1 MRWRRLRSGPAA
13 ASLGMAVAGLVL
25 LGCSPPPP
33 PVDPPPPPGTT
44 TTPRVPP
51 TTEVTI
57 GVDELSA
64 GFNPHTLADL
74 SPTTAALSG
83 LLLPSAFQQDSDGSW
98 QLDRT
103 LLLSAKQTSN
113 KPFTVTYR
121 LRSDAAWSDT
131 APIAAED
138 FVYLAEQMRT
148 QPGVVDPAGYR
159 LIDEVRSRDG
169 GKTVEV
175 VFRQPYPGWRTLFN
189 NLLPAHLLK
198 DAPGGWADALD
209 DGIPVS
215 GGPYAIRSR
224 DPARGQLVLERNDRY
239 WAKPAVLDR
248 VVLREGDD
256 AALVETLRSGDQ
268 QIAMLTTPDAIGVS
282 TFAALGDDVA
292 RLVTV
297 PRPVVAS
304 VLLRPASEQLADD
317 VVRQAV
323 AAALDRDALI
333 ATGTASGPSTRLRA
347 DAHVLAPS
355 QSGYRPTIPESGH
368 AVASG
373 PAVLARLLTDAGYRR
388 ERSGWF
394 RDGEMLRL
402 VLAAPDQRYPYV
414 TLAQRV
420 ADQLADAGIPT
431 ELVTPEGDVLF
442 GTLLEDR
449 PQRASPQQAAGQA
462 GTEVDIAVVPQ
473 AVGGDPATVLA
484 SRYGCPPVVP
494 PEQPQPP
501 PNPASFCDLSL
512 QPFIEGA
519 LSGSIPLADA
529 LAVVEPALWRQVP
542 VVPMFQEA
550 ALLVTTAEVSG
561 VAPGGLLAG
570 PFADLSRWR
579 RPRR

>member
-1 MRWRRLRSGPAA
+1 MRWRSLRSGPTAA
-13 ASLGMAVAGLVL
+13 ILGTAVAGLVL
-25 LGCSPPPP
+25 LACSPPAPPGDSPPPP
-33 PVDPPPPPGTT
+33 GAT
-44 TTPRVPP
+44 TTPGAPSS
-51 TTEVTI
+51 TEVAI

-83 LLLPSAFQQDSDGSW
+83 LLLPSAFRQDSDGSW

-103 LLLSAKQTSN
+103 LLLSAKRTSDN
-113 KPFTVTYR
+113 PFTITYR

-148 QPGVVDPAGYR
+148 QPGVVDPAGYQ
-159 LIDEVRSRDG
+159 LIDQVRSRHG

-189 NLLPAHLLK
+189 DLLPAHLLK

-215 GGPYAIRSR
+215 GGPYAIRSQ

-239 WAKPAVLDR
+239 WANPAVLDR
-248 VVLREGDD
+248 VVLREED
-256 AALVETLRSGDQ
+256 AAALAEALRSGDQ

-282 TFAALGDDVA
+282 TFAALGDAA
-292 RLVTV
+292 RLTTV

-317 VVRQAV
+317 EVRQAV

-347 DAHVLAPS
+347 EAHVLAPS
-355 QSGYRPTIPESGH
+355 QLGYLPTIAESGH
-368 AVASG
+368 PVASG
-373 PAVLARLLTDAGYRR
+373 PAVLARLLTDAGYHR
-388 ERSGWF
+388 ERSGWT
-394 RDGEMLRL
+394 RNGETLRL
-402 VLAAPDQRYPYV
+402 VVAAPDERYPYV

-442 GTLLEDR
+442 GTLLDHA
-449 PQRASPQQAAGQA
+449 PQRAAAEPVIGEA
-462 GTEVDIAVVPQ
+462 GAEVDIAVVPQ
-473 AVGGDPATVLA
+473 PAGGDPATVLA

-494 PEQPQPP
+494 PGQPQPP
-501 PNPASFCDLSL
+501 PNPASFCELSL

-519 LSGSIPLADA
+519 LSGTIPLADA

-542 VVPMFQEA
+542 AVPLFQEA
-550 ALLVTTAEVSG
+550 AVLASTAEVSG

-570 PFADLSRWR
+570 PFADLARWR